1 MTTDWSAVRRAGDLA
16 APGNADALEALCR
29 AYWQPLYAFAR
40 RKGYSPEDA
49 CDLTQGLFADLL
61 TREGFAKADP
71 NRGRFR
77 TFLLASM
84 GNHLSK
90 HAEQQSAQ
98 KRGGGVL
105 PISLDAHEGEDF
117 FLLESGERFE
127 PERLFDRRWAQ
138 QLSKLALDR
147 LGDETDLEGVP
158 GRFDRLRRYLLA
170 EPEPGAYE
178 ATASELGLSVNGV
191 KTAVRRLRLRF
202 GAILREE
209 VARTV
214 AEPGDVEDE
223 LGYLLSVLSTP

>member
-1 MTTDWSAVRRAGDLA
+1 
-16 APGNADALEALCR
+16 
-29 AYWQPLYAFAR
+29 
-40 RKGYSPEDA
+40 
-49 CDLTQGLFADLL
+49 L

-84 GNHLSK
+84 GNFLSK
-90 HAEQQSAQ
+90 HAEHLSAL
-98 KRGGGVL
+98 KRGGGVP

-117 FLLESGERFE
+117 FQLESGERFE
-127 PERLFDRRWAQ
+127 PERLFDRRWAH

-147 LGDETDLEGVP
+147 LCDETDMEGVP
-158 GRFDRLRRYLLA
+158 GRFGRLRRFLLA

-178 ATASELGLSVNGV
+178 ATASELGISVNEV

-214 AEPGDVEDE
+214 VSTGDVEDE
-223 LGYLLSVLSTP
+223 LGYLLSVLSAP